1 MEILG
6 GCLTGVEIPFQE
18 YGQHNAALSS
28 NHYDCKTVGK
38 KMPHERLIL
47 FALLDD
53 IRFPRLNTDFAV

>member
-38 KMPHERLIL
+38 KN
-47 FALLDD
+47 A
-53 IRFPRLNTDFAV
+53 A